1 MRLSVAVVVLFAL
14 GTMSLLPPLAFAETE
29 AEAAA
34 DCEVRL
40 GFAPG
45 GCKCIVA
52 KWQTFNVNQR
62 TYVAALAGGDVAG
75 AKAVETAMSDKELG
89 QAGFFMATITSAFAS
104 C

>member
-1 MRLSVAVVVLFAL
+1 MRLSVATLVLIAL
-14 GTMSLLPPLAFAETE
+14 GTMPVLSPRAFAETE

-34 DCEVRL
+34 DCEARL
-40 GFAPG
+40 GFAQG

-52 KWQTFNVNQR
+52 KWQTFNEAGGP
-62 TYVAALAGGDVAG
+62 TLPLAGGDVAG